1 MQTPSQ
7 TFIAVKFDTTGNVLL
22 KPLDVV
28 KKFSIVVTPAK
39 IKARLEIVCAA
50 KMRASMWNNVVWWSV
65 GKTSEEPLDT
75 ANILIVSEAG
85 ILANGPLIWWQL
97 R

>member
-28 KKFSIVVTPAK
+28 KKFNIVVTPVIHMETDRIQDETEK
-39 IKARLEIVCAA
+39 EGERYIS
-50 KMRASMWNNVVWWSV
+50 KMVVF
-65 GKTSEEPLDT
+65 
-75 ANILIVSEAG
+75 I
-85 ILANGPLIWWQL
+85 
-97 R
+97 